1 LNEKYTNPIYGGGR
15 QPKYE
20 QDYTGVGAPMN
31 VQQQENTVN
40 MLNQIV
46 LDARSK
52 INDPNVSDVEK
63 NRLSEYI
70 QQLNAE
76 LANL

>member
-15 QPKYE
+15 HPKYE
-20 QDYTGVGAPMN
+20 QDYTDVGAPMN
-31 VQQQENTVN
+31 AQQQANTVN

-46 LDARSK
+46 ADATSK

-76 LANL
+76 LVNL

>member
-1 LNEKYTNPIYGGGR
+1 
-15 QPKYE
+15 
-20 QDYTGVGAPMN
+20 
-31 VQQQENTVN
+31 ENTVN

-46 LDARSK
+46 ADATSK